1 MVAKDKALYQVK
13 VILDYLPRDEYAL
26 ISPETIEYID
36 ENYEFDENF
45 SLDLNVP
52 LYEQKISSK
61 AYSVLKKVVKEIETN
76 AEIYKDIQ
84 LDNMSNEDVQKN
96 LRITKS
102 ENLKLK
108 QMIENLKVNSDKVDD
123 AKQLVIDYRQVLTNK
138 DDEIIK
144 LKEQLSSVQKDNED
158 LIGMMNKVPSFF
170 RKLFIGKEE
179 CKLLKW

>member
-1 MVAKDKALYQVK
+1 M
-13 VILDYLPRDEYAL
+13 
-26 ISPETIEYID
+26 
-36 ENYEFDENF
+36 
-45 SLDLNVP
+45 
-52 LYEQKISSK
+52 
-61 AYSVLKKVVKEIETN
+61 
-76 AEIYKDIQ
+76 Q

-96 LRITKS
+96 LRIAKS

-108 QMIENLKVNSDKVDD
+108 QLVENLMVNSDKVDD

-158 LIGMMNKVPSFF
+158 LISMINKVPSFF

-179 CKLLKW
+179 CKLLK

>member
-1 MVAKDKALYQVK
+1 M
-13 VILDYLPRDEYAL
+13 
-26 ISPETIEYID
+26 
-36 ENYEFDENF
+36 
-45 SLDLNVP
+45 
-52 LYEQKISSK
+52 
-61 AYSVLKKVVKEIETN
+61 
-76 AEIYKDIQ
+76 Q

-96 LRITKS
+96 LRIAKS

-108 QMIENLKVNSDKVDD
+108 QLVENLKVNSDKVDD

-179 CKLLKW
+179 CKLLK

>member
-1 MVAKDKALYQVK
+1 M
-13 VILDYLPRDEYAL
+13 
-26 ISPETIEYID
+26 
-36 ENYEFDENF
+36 
-45 SLDLNVP
+45 
-52 LYEQKISSK
+52 
-61 AYSVLKKVVKEIETN
+61 
-76 AEIYKDIQ
+76 Q

-96 LRITKS
+96 LRIAKS

-179 CKLLKW
+179 CKLLK

>member
-1 MVAKDKALYQVK
+1 
-13 VILDYLPRDEYAL
+13 
-26 ISPETIEYID
+26 
-36 ENYEFDENF
+36 
-45 SLDLNVP
+45 
-52 LYEQKISSK
+52 
-61 AYSVLKKVVKEIETN
+61 
-76 AEIYKDIQ
+76 
-84 LDNMSNEDVQKN
+84 MSNEDVQKN

-179 CKLLKW
+179 CKLLK

>member
-1 MVAKDKALYQVK
+1 
-13 VILDYLPRDEYAL
+13 
-26 ISPETIEYID
+26 
-36 ENYEFDENF
+36 
-45 SLDLNVP
+45 
-52 LYEQKISSK
+52 
-61 AYSVLKKVVKEIETN
+61 
-76 AEIYKDIQ
+76 
-84 LDNMSNEDVQKN
+84 MSNEDVQKN
-96 LRITKS
+96 LRIAKS

-108 QMIENLKVNSDKVDD
+108 QLVENLKVNSDKVDD

-179 CKLLKW
+179 CKLLK

>member
-1 MVAKDKALYQVK
+1 M
-13 VILDYLPRDEYAL
+13 
-26 ISPETIEYID
+26 
-36 ENYEFDENF
+36 
-45 SLDLNVP
+45 
-52 LYEQKISSK
+52 
-61 AYSVLKKVVKEIETN
+61 
-76 AEIYKDIQ
+76 Q

-96 LRITKS
+96 LRIAKS

-108 QMIENLKVNSDKVDD
+108 QLVENLKVNSDKVDD

>member
-61 AYSVLKKVVKEIETN
+61 VYSVLKKVVKEIETN

>member
-45 SLDLNVP
+45 SLDPNVP

-76 AEIYKDIQ
+76 AENYKDMQ
-84 LDNMSNEDVQKN
+84 LDNMSNEDAQKN
-96 LRITKS
+96 LRIAKS
-102 ENLKLK
+102 ENIKLK
-108 QMIENLKVNSDKVDD
+108 QMVESLKANSDKVDD
-123 AKQLVIDYRQVLTNK
+123 AEKLVVDYRQALSNK
-138 DDEIIK
+138 DVEINK
-144 LKEQLSSVQKDNED
+144 LKEQLSSTQKDNED
-158 LIGMMNKVPSFF
+158 LIGMINKVPSFF
-170 RKLFIGKEE
+170 RKIFMGKE
-179 CKLLKW
+179 CKLLK

>member
-102 ENLKLK
+102 EKLK
-108 QMIENLKVNSDKVDD
+108 
-123 AKQLVIDYRQVLTNK
+123 
-138 DDEIIK
+138 
-144 LKEQLSSVQKDNED
+144 
-158 LIGMMNKVPSFF
+158 
-170 RKLFIGKEE
+170 
-179 CKLLKW
+179 

>member
-1 MVAKDKALYQVK
+1 M
-13 VILDYLPRDEYAL
+13 
-26 ISPETIEYID
+26 
-36 ENYEFDENF
+36 
-45 SLDLNVP
+45 
-52 LYEQKISSK
+52 
-61 AYSVLKKVVKEIETN
+61 
-76 AEIYKDIQ
+76 Q

-96 LRITKS
+96 LRIAKS

-108 QMIENLKVNSDKVDD
+108 QMVENLKVNSDKVDD

-158 LIGMMNKVPSFF
+158 LISMINKVPSFF

-179 CKLLKW
+179 CKLLK

>member
-1 MVAKDKALYQVK
+1 M
-13 VILDYLPRDEYAL
+13 
-26 ISPETIEYID
+26 
-36 ENYEFDENF
+36 
-45 SLDLNVP
+45 
-52 LYEQKISSK
+52 
-61 AYSVLKKVVKEIETN
+61 
-76 AEIYKDIQ
+76 Q

-96 LRITKS
+96 LRIAKS

-108 QMIENLKVNSDKVDD
+108 QLVENLKVNSDKVDD
-123 AKQLVIDYRQVLTNK
+123 AKELVIDYRQVLTNK

-179 CKLLKW
+179 CKLLK

>member
-1 MVAKDKALYQVK
+1 M
-13 VILDYLPRDEYAL
+13 
-26 ISPETIEYID
+26 
-36 ENYEFDENF
+36 
-45 SLDLNVP
+45 
-52 LYEQKISSK
+52 
-61 AYSVLKKVVKEIETN
+61 
-76 AEIYKDIQ
+76 Q

-96 LRITKS
+96 LRIAKS

-108 QMIENLKVNSDKVDD
+108 QLVENLKVNSDKVDD

-158 LIGMMNKVPSFF
+158 LISMINKVPSFF

-179 CKLLKW
+179 CKLLK

>member
-1 MVAKDKALYQVK
+1 M
-13 VILDYLPRDEYAL
+13 
-26 ISPETIEYID
+26 
-36 ENYEFDENF
+36 
-45 SLDLNVP
+45 
-52 LYEQKISSK
+52 
-61 AYSVLKKVVKEIETN
+61 
-76 AEIYKDIQ
+76 Q

-96 LRITKS
+96 LRIAKS

-158 LIGMMNKVPSFF
+158 LISMINKVPSFF

-179 CKLLKW
+179 CKLLK

>member
-1 MVAKDKALYQVK
+1 MYCNIFLNSVK
-13 VILDYLPRDEYAL
+13 
-26 ISPETIEYID
+26 
-36 ENYEFDENF
+36 
-45 SLDLNVP
+45 
-52 LYEQKISSK
+52 
-61 AYSVLKKVVKEIETN
+61 KKVVKEIETN
-76 AEIYKDIQ
+76 AEIYKDMQ

-96 LRITKS
+96 LRIAKS

-108 QMIENLKVNSDKVDD
+108 QMVENLKVNSDKVDD

-158 LIGMMNKVPSFF
+158 LISMINKVPSFF

-179 CKLLKW
+179 CKLLK

>member
-1 MVAKDKALYQVK
+1 
-13 VILDYLPRDEYAL
+13 
-26 ISPETIEYID
+26 
-36 ENYEFDENF
+36 
-45 SLDLNVP
+45 
-52 LYEQKISSK
+52 
-61 AYSVLKKVVKEIETN
+61 
-76 AEIYKDIQ
+76 
-84 LDNMSNEDVQKN
+84 MSNEDVQKN

-144 LKEQLSSVQKDNED
+144 LKEQLSSVQKDTED

>member
-1 MVAKDKALYQVK
+1 
-13 VILDYLPRDEYAL
+13 
-26 ISPETIEYID
+26 
-36 ENYEFDENF
+36 
-45 SLDLNVP
+45 
-52 LYEQKISSK
+52 
-61 AYSVLKKVVKEIETN
+61 
-76 AEIYKDIQ
+76 
-84 LDNMSNEDVQKN
+84 MSNEDVQKN

>member
-45 SLDLNVP
+45 SLDPNVP

-76 AEIYKDIQ
+76 AENYKDMQ
-84 LDNMSNEDVQKN
+84 LDNMGNEDAQKN
-96 LRITKS
+96 LRIAKS
-102 ENLKLK
+102 ENIKLK
-108 QMIENLKVNSDKVDD
+108 QMVESLKANSDKVDD
-123 AKQLVIDYRQVLTNK
+123 AEKLVVDYRQALSNK
-138 DDEIIK
+138 DVEINK
-144 LKEQLSSVQKDNED
+144 LKEQLSSTQKDNED
-158 LIGMMNKVPSFF
+158 LIGMINKVPSFF
-170 RKLFIGKEE
+170 RKIFIGKE
-179 CKLLKW
+179 CKLLK

>member
-1 MVAKDKALYQVK
+1 MYCNIFLNSVK
-13 VILDYLPRDEYAL
+13 
-26 ISPETIEYID
+26 
-36 ENYEFDENF
+36 
-45 SLDLNVP
+45 
-52 LYEQKISSK
+52 
-61 AYSVLKKVVKEIETN
+61 KKVVKEIETN
-76 AEIYKDIQ
+76 AEIYKDMQ

-96 LRITKS
+96 LRIAKS

-108 QMIENLKVNSDKVDD
+108 QLVENLKVNSDKVDD

-158 LIGMMNKVPSFF
+158 LISMINKVPSFF

-179 CKLLKW
+179 CKLLK

>member
-1 MVAKDKALYQVK
+1 M
-13 VILDYLPRDEYAL
+13 
-26 ISPETIEYID
+26 
-36 ENYEFDENF
+36 
-45 SLDLNVP
+45 
-52 LYEQKISSK
+52 
-61 AYSVLKKVVKEIETN
+61 
-76 AEIYKDIQ
+76 Q

-96 LRITKS
+96 LRIAKS

-108 QMIENLKVNSDKVDD
+108 QLVENLKVNSDKVDD

-158 LIGMMNKVPSFF
+158 LISMINKVPSFF

-179 CKLLKW
+179 RKLLK

>member
-1 MVAKDKALYQVK
+1 M
-13 VILDYLPRDEYAL
+13 
-26 ISPETIEYID
+26 
-36 ENYEFDENF
+36 
-45 SLDLNVP
+45 
-52 LYEQKISSK
+52 
-61 AYSVLKKVVKEIETN
+61 
-76 AEIYKDIQ
+76 Q

-158 LIGMMNKVPSFF
+158 LISMINKVPSFF

-179 CKLLKW
+179 CKLLK